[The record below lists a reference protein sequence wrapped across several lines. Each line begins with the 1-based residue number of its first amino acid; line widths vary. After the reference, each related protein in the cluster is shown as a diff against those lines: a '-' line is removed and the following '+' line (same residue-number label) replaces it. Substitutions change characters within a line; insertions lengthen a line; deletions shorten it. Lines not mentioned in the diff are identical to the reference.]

1 MVDTLDRLKLDLVS
15 EYERSGRVDI
25 AEWVRRHPAHR
36 DELLDFW
43 MFLSGTP
50 RSPESSPEP
59 DPLPRLERSE
69 AEIYEQTL
77 KDACLAVTFGP
88 SWLNPPVDPQ
98 RETLAADLESL
109 RGNPQTVRK
118 QHLAFR
124 KAVVCTWIVA
134 RLQRAR
140 PRVSRLAAQK
150 VSYILEH
157 AMNLGVF
164 VEHDRKPLGPYD
176 RKARYRDAEP
186 IARKKGWLTISGS
199 TLTAASDLS
208 DVTGYAGTYLRSEEL
223 AGRLVDCLAPL
234 SDDELETIATVH
246 WIARDLEETGRPSTA
261 QEVARALAA
270 TAEWKTKLSRSN
282 FTESKLRV
290 ALLFLSDLRLASSE
304 G

>member
-15 EYERSGRVDI
+15 EYERLGRVDI
-25 AEWVRRHPAHR
+25 ADWVRRHPAHR

-50 RSPESSPEP
+50 RSSEPLEP
-59 DPLPRLERSE
+59 DPLPPLDRSE
-69 AEIYEQTL
+69 AEIYERTL
-77 KDACLAVTFGP
+77 KDSCLAVTFGP
-88 SWLNPPVDPQ
+88 SWLSPSADPQ
-98 RETLAADLESL
+98 REALAADLESL
-109 RGNPQTVRK
+109 RRTPRAARK
-118 QHLAFR
+118 QHLAFP
-124 KAVVCTWIVA
+124 KAVVCTWVVA
-134 RLQRAR
+134 RLQRTR
-140 PRVSRLAAQK
+140 RRVSRLATQK

-164 VEHDRKPLGPYD
+164 VEHDRKALGPYD
-176 RKARYRDAEP
+176 HKARYRDAEP

-208 DVTGYAGTYLRSEEL
+208 DVTDYVGAYLRSEEL
-223 AGRLVDCLAPL
+223 AGRLLDCLAPL

-246 WIARDLEETGRPSTA
+246 WIARELEETGRPNTT
-261 QEVARALAA
+261 EEIARALAA

-282 FTESKLRV
+282 FTESKLRA
-290 ALLFLSDLRLASSE
+290 ALLFLSDLRLASAE